1 MSVFDDTRKLAEAIG
16 LKLPH
21 QLDDTVFG
29 IVVRAATARLQE
41 NWAGRVEKDDAFTPA
56 AIDKAARDQERYDA
70 GWNAGYDAAEAKRM
84 PIVEAYALVA
94 ADLER
99 EGRDTADWDVINAL
113 LEVRERLTKMEEGK

>member
-1 MSVFDDTRKLAEAIG
+1 MT
-16 LKLPH
+16 
-21 QLDDTVFG
+21 
-29 IVVRAATARLQE
+29 
-41 NWAGRVEKDDAFTPA
+41 DDAFTPA
-56 AIDKAARDQERYDA
+56 AIDQAARDQERFDA

>member
-1 MSVFDDTRKLAEAIG
+1 MNSNAKAVAWSEGFEAG
-16 LKLPH
+16 W
-21 QLDDTVFG
+21 QNE
-29 IVVRAATARLQE
+29 ARLQE
-41 NWAGRVEKDDAFTPA
+41 ALRNGRRIPAVPVNPYLDAFTPA
-56 AIDKAARDQERYDA
+56 AIDQAARDQERFDA

-113 LEVRERLTKMEEGK
+113 LEVRERLTKMEDGK